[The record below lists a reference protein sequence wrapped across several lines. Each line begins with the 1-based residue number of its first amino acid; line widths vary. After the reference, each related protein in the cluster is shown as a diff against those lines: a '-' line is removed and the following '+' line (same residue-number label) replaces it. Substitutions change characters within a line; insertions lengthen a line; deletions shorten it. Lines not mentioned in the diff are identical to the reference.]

1 MSDTSSSVA
10 DTRIGE
16 HAGQSTDDIR
26 SAPETTSAPPAARTI
41 ARFWRLMD
49 AADFAA
55 AADLLSE
62 AYVCDWPQ
70 SRERI
75 RGRANFIA
83 VNANYPGRWRITIQR
98 LLAEGERVATEVTL
112 TNGER
117 TDRAVSFF
125 ELRDGLIA
133 HEVDYW
139 PEPYAAPADRAQWV
153 EPLGEHGEYE
163 G

>member
-1 MSDTSSSVA
+1 MLEPSSA
-10 DTRIGE
+10 
-16 HAGQSTDDIR
+16 A
-26 SAPETTSAPPAARTI
+26 ETV

-55 AADLLSE
+55 AAEMLSE
-62 AYVCDWPQ
+62 NYVCDWPQ

-83 VNANYPGRWRITIQR
+83 VNGNYPGRWRIIVQR
-98 LLAEGERVATEVTL
+98 LVAEGARVATDVTL

-117 TDRAVSFF
+117 TDRAISFF

-139 PEPYAAPADRAQWV
+139 PDPYAAPAWRAEWV
-153 EPLGEHGEYE
+153 EPMDDYE